1 MSTTETA
8 LSLSK
13 LLTQKFFCSLQL
25 IYCLWAILHCGQFQ
39 SLAMAAKM
47 SYATFLYIFEE
58 TPPFYTIVEV
68 AVAYKLDI

>member
-1 MSTTETA
+1 M
-8 LSLSK
+8 SLSK
-13 LLTQKFFCSLQL
+13 LLIFCSLEL
-25 IYCLWAILHCGQFQ
+25 IYCLWAYLRCGQFQ

>member
-1 MSTTETA
+1 
-8 LSLSK
+8 
-13 LLTQKFFCSLQL
+13 
-25 IYCLWAILHCGQFQ
+25 
-39 SLAMAAKM
+39 MAAKM